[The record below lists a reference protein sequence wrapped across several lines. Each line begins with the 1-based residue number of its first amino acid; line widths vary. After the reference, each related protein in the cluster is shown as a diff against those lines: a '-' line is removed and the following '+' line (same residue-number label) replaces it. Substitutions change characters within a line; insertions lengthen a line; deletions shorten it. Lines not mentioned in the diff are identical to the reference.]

1 MHNKVLE
8 IKDVSK
14 KYGKTQYN
22 YLLQPNVAINVGS
35 IFGVIGGIYILLGFM
50 ERYERN
56 ITGPI
61 FGI

>member
-1 MHNKVLE
+1 MMNY
-8 IKDVSK
+8 IKNMEK
-14 KYGKTQYN
+14 H
-22 YLLQPNVAINVGS
+22 NVAINVGS